1 MSHLLDAI
9 SIHRVPLFLSCPWL
23 IAALASA
30 KTTFCAVYAVWCTC
44 TASASAKVAL
54 LHSQTSF
61 SVLRKQRTRGGKVKR
76 VCYQA
81 GSPSPEHSAH
91 MFDPLWQLWLVRIVF
106 LQSAKYD
113 LRTLKKKK
121 NHLKVTPNW
130 TFQMR
135 NANFWAWKGETL
147 RVRYIHSIPFYE
159 PLSSMLWAQGGT
171 MSRGAINR
179 VRRIRDWAYSVR
191 TGSRFAVLQY
201 RSDLRY
207 LSW

>member
-1 MSHLLDAI
+1 MPYDVLVQLQPRPKLHCCTLK
-9 SIHRVPLFLSCPWL
+9 RP
-23 IAALASA
+23 SA
-30 KTTFCAVYAVWCTC
+30 YSVN
-44 TASASAKVAL
+44 SAPEVVKLNGYVIKQVAL
-54 LHSQTSF
+54 LRSTPHTCS
-61 SVLRKQRTRGGKVKR
+61 TRCGNYGWYCICTKCKV
-76 VCYQA
+76 
-81 GSPSPEHSAH
+81 
-91 MFDPLWQLWLVRIVF
+91 WLTDI
-106 LQSAKYD
+106 
-113 LRTLKKKK
+113 KKT